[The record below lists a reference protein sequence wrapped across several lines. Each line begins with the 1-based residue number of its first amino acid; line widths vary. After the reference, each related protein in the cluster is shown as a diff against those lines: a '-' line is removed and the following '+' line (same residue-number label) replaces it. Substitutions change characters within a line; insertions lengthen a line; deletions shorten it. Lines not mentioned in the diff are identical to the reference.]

1 MIDYENLQKL
11 NAPFFNE
18 YETAFKE
25 VMQSGWYVL
34 GKKVEEFENAY
45 SSYCNV
51 KHTIGVANGLD
62 ALTLSLKAF
71 KFEKGSEV
79 LVPSNTYIAT
89 ILSIVQNDLKPIL
102 VEPCIETYNI
112 DPAKLEAVLNFLDG
126 KEMVT
131 GPELAAGVGYEGKT
145 PRIYPI
151 FSALI
156 DRGALTVTAEEEE
169 VEVPET
175 PENEDVEDVLQ
186 IDTETTTSDE
196 PEIQSTEKIDV
207 SMDPVTRTAS
217 TFTVE
222 NADLISSIINS
233 FKDSRARINMKEAD
247 DLDARGFIKA
257 MQKSKETS
265 ADRLDKKIDQLVDK
279 MSEFDEETQAKILK
293 ILNFKFKS
301 VDANSLTK
309 MISNKL
315 GKEAP
320 SVDVQVNADEIDF
333 EAMLA
338 ADSAPPAAKQQQQQQ
353 HQTAPS
359 NSSIKQGR
367 SGGTWG

>member
-1 MIDYENLQKL
+1 MKKTELK
-11 NAPFFNE
+11 E
-18 YETAFKE
+18 YIKSRISEFLK
-25 VMQSGWYVL
+25 
-34 GKKVEEFENAY
+34 KKVDEATIATTVDYKDKNTPDKILDIDPADN
-45 SSYCNV
+45 STIN
-51 KHTIGVANGLD
+51 KLKADPTIGSLTVGKRKIKETDLNEMARKATLFNISPDFREKAANIQTG
-62 ALTLSLKAF
+62 
-71 KFEKGSEV
+71 G
-79 LVPSNTYIAT
+79 
-89 ILSIVQNDLKPIL
+89 PIS
-102 VEPCIETYNI
+102 
-112 DPAKLEAVLNFLDG
+112 PAKLEAVLNFLDG

-131 GPELAAGVGYEGKT
+131 GPELAAGVGYEGKM

-265 ADRLDKKIDQLVDK
+265 SDRLDKKIDQLVDK
-279 MSEFDEETQAKILK
+279 MSEFDEETQAKILE

-333 EAMLA
+333 DEEEISE
-338 ADSAPPAAKQQQQQQ
+338 DVED
-353 HQTAPS
+353 
-359 NSSIKQGR
+359 IDY
-367 SGGTWG
+367 GGTDFKDYDSIYERMNKLVNYKG

>member
-1 MIDYENLQKL
+1 MKKTELK
-11 NAPFFNE
+11 E
-18 YETAFKE
+18 YIKSRISEIITIKT
-25 VMQSGWYVL
+25 M
-34 GKKVEEFENAY
+34 GKKLTPQEKSTQINAVKTRTGDQTAGTSSNPVEFIPETKPNKTKIKETDLNEMARKATLFNISPDFREKA
-45 SSYCNV
+45 
-51 KHTIGVANGLD
+51 ANIQTG
-62 ALTLSLKAF
+62 
-71 KFEKGSEV
+71 G
-79 LVPSNTYIAT
+79 
-89 ILSIVQNDLKPIL
+89 PIS
-102 VEPCIETYNI
+102 
-112 DPAKLEAVLNFLDG
+112 PAKLEAVLNFLDG

-131 GPELAAGVGYEGKT
+131 GPELAAGVGYEGKM

-279 MSEFDEETQAKILK
+279 MSEFDEETQAKILE

-309 MISNKL
+309 MISSKL

-320 SVDVQVNADEIDF
+320 SVDVQVNTDEIDF
-333 EAMLA
+333 DEEEISE
-338 ADSAPPAAKQQQQQQ
+338 DVED
-353 HQTAPS
+353 
-359 NSSIKQGR
+359 IDY
-367 SGGTWG
+367 GGTDFKDYDSIYERMNKLVNYKG

>member
-1 MIDYENLQKL
+1 MKKTELK
-11 NAPFFNE
+11 E
-18 YETAFKE
+18 YIKSRISEFLK
-25 VMQSGWYVL
+25 
-34 GKKVEEFENAY
+34 KKVDEATIATTVDYKDKNTPDKILDIDPADN
-45 SSYCNV
+45 STIN
-51 KHTIGVANGLD
+51 KLKADPTIGSLTVGKRKIKEADLNEMARKATLFNIAPNFREKAANIQTG
-62 ALTLSLKAF
+62 
-71 KFEKGSEV
+71 G
-79 LVPSNTYIAT
+79 
-89 ILSIVQNDLKPIL
+89 PIS
-102 VEPCIETYNI
+102 
-112 DPAKLEAVLNFLDG
+112 PAKLEAVLNFLDG

-131 GPELAAGVGYEGKT
+131 GPELAAGVGYEGKM

-265 ADRLDKKIDQLVDK
+265 SDRLDKKIDQLVDK

-333 EAMLA
+333 DEEEISEDVEDIDYGDDTFKDY
-338 ADSAPPAAKQQQQQQ
+338 DSIYERMNKLV
-353 HQTAPS
+353 
-359 NSSIKQGR
+359 NYKG
-367 SGGTWG
+367 

>member
-1 MIDYENLQKL
+1 MKKTELKEFIKTRIRETLYAGPNSLAAAKTDPDYSKL
-11 NAPFFNE
+11 KDKNKVDMTLKSGGSVELEEMARKATLFNIAPNFRE
-18 YETAFKE
+18 KA
-25 VMQSGWYVL
+25 
-34 GKKVEEFENAY
+34 
-45 SSYCNV
+45 
-51 KHTIGVANGLD
+51 ANIQTG
-62 ALTLSLKAF
+62 
-71 KFEKGSEV
+71 G
-79 LVPSNTYIAT
+79 
-89 ILSIVQNDLKPIL
+89 PIS
-102 VEPCIETYNI
+102 
-112 DPAKLEAVLNFLDG
+112 PAKLEAVLNFLDG

-131 GPELAAGVGYEGKT
+131 GPELAAGVGYEGKM

-265 ADRLDKKIDQLVDK
+265 SDRLDKKIDQLVDK

-333 EAMLA
+333 DEEEISE
-338 ADSAPPAAKQQQQQQ
+338 DVED
-353 HQTAPS
+353 
-359 NSSIKQGR
+359 IDY
-367 SGGTWG
+367 GGTDFKDYDSIYERMNKLVNYKG

>member
-1 MIDYENLQKL
+1 MKKAELKEYIKSRIKELVTVDVSKNPAQLSSTEKSQFIRNIQTKNQNTKIGTPDNPVEFIEEMARKATLF
-11 NAPFFNE
+11 NIAPDFRE
-18 YETAFKE
+18 KA
-25 VMQSGWYVL
+25 
-34 GKKVEEFENAY
+34 
-45 SSYCNV
+45 
-51 KHTIGVANGLD
+51 ANIQTG
-62 ALTLSLKAF
+62 
-71 KFEKGSEV
+71 G
-79 LVPSNTYIAT
+79 
-89 ILSIVQNDLKPIL
+89 PIS
-102 VEPCIETYNI
+102 
-112 DPAKLEAVLNFLDG
+112 PAKLEAVLNFLDG

-131 GPELAAGVGYEGKT
+131 GPELAAGVGYEGKM

-279 MSEFDEETQAKILK
+279 MSEFDEETQAKILE

-309 MISNKL
+309 MISSKL

-333 EAMLA
+333 DEEEISE
-338 ADSAPPAAKQQQQQQ
+338 DVED
-353 HQTAPS
+353 
-359 NSSIKQGR
+359 IDY
-367 SGGTWG
+367 GGTDFKDYDSIYERMNKLVNYKG

>member
-1 MIDYENLQKL
+1 MKKTELK
-11 NAPFFNE
+11 E
-18 YETAFKE
+18 YIKSRISEFLK
-25 VMQSGWYVL
+25 
-34 GKKVEEFENAY
+34 KKVDEATIATTVDYKDKNTPDKILDIDPADN
-45 SSYCNV
+45 STIN
-51 KHTIGVANGLD
+51 KLKADPTIGSLTVGKRKIKEADLNEMARKATLFNIAPNFREKAANIQTG
-62 ALTLSLKAF
+62 
-71 KFEKGSEV
+71 G
-79 LVPSNTYIAT
+79 
-89 ILSIVQNDLKPIL
+89 PIS
-102 VEPCIETYNI
+102 
-112 DPAKLEAVLNFLDG
+112 PAKLEAVLNFLDG

-131 GPELAAGVGYEGKT
+131 GPELAAGVGYEGKM

-186 IDTETTTSDE
+186 IDTETITSDE

-265 ADRLDKKIDQLVDK
+265 SDRLDKKIDQLVDK

-333 EAMLA
+333 DEEEISE
-338 ADSAPPAAKQQQQQQ
+338 DVED
-353 HQTAPS
+353 
-359 NSSIKQGR
+359 IDY
-367 SGGTWG
+367 GGTDFKDYDSIYERMNKLVNYKG

>member
-1 MIDYENLQKL
+1 MKKTELK
-11 NAPFFNE
+11 E
-18 YETAFKE
+18 YIKSRISEFLK
-25 VMQSGWYVL
+25 
-34 GKKVEEFENAY
+34 KKVDEATIATTVDYKDKNTPDKILDIDPADN
-45 SSYCNV
+45 STIN
-51 KHTIGVANGLD
+51 KLKADPTIGSLTVGKRKIKEADLNEMARKATLFNIAPNFREKAANIQTG
-62 ALTLSLKAF
+62 
-71 KFEKGSEV
+71 G
-79 LVPSNTYIAT
+79 
-89 ILSIVQNDLKPIL
+89 PIS
-102 VEPCIETYNI
+102 
-112 DPAKLEAVLNFLDG
+112 PAKLEAVLNFLDG

-131 GPELAAGVGYEGKT
+131 GPELAAGVGYEGKM

-265 ADRLDKKIDQLVDK
+265 SDRLDKKIDQLVDK

-315 GKEAP
+315 GKEVP

-333 EAMLA
+333 DEEEISE
-338 ADSAPPAAKQQQQQQ
+338 DVED
-353 HQTAPS
+353 
-359 NSSIKQGR
+359 IDY
-367 SGGTWG
+367 GGTDFKDYDSIYERMNKLVNYKG